1 VPEDLNPL
9 TKELAAIAAAV
20 AGHCQPCFTYHHKQA
35 LAVGASPDAIQAVI
49 ELARTVRSA
58 GDRHMDEF
66 VTRRMSEEA
75 LNTLAT
81 GPAGEQPA

>member
-1 VPEDLNPL
+1 VPEALDPL

-35 LAVGASPDAIQAVI
+35 LAVGASPGAIQAVI

-66 VTRRMSEEA
+66 VTGRMSEEA
-75 LNTLAT
+75 LKTLAT